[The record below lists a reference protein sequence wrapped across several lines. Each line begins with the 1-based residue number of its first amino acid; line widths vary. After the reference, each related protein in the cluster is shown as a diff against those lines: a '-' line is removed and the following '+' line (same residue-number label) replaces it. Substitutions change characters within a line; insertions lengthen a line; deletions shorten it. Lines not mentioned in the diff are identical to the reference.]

1 MLLQSDSRQHL
12 ARVQETDRQQGELA
26 ESRKTN
32 SRQKGRRQSSRELTE
47 RQQTGNRKPTN
58 DQQIVGGKQVAYSQ
72 TAGS

>member
-1 MLLQSDSRQHL
+1 MLLQSDSRYL

-32 SRQKGRRQSSRELTE
+32 SRQKGRRQSSREMTE

-58 DQQIVGGKQVAYSQ
+58 DQQILGRKQVAYRQ
-72 TAGS
+72 TADS